1 MLGLMSIEYCPV
13 LTPTWKEFRNFST
26 FVEKIDK
33 IYKKDYGMV
42 KVSFSKGN
50 KSSIPSHSS
59 TNVGNPSSWMEANHL
74 SIQR

>member
-42 KVSFSKGN
+42 KVSF
-50 KSSIPSHSS
+50 
-59 TNVGNPSSWMEANHL
+59 
-74 SIQR
+74 